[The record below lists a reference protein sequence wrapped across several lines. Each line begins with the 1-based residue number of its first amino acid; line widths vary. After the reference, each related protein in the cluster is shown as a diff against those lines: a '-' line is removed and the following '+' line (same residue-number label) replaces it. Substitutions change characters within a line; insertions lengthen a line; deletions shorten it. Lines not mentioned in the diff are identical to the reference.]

1 MMRFFT
7 NLIAGAALALTGT
20 LSLTGPADAHAFLRH
35 AVPLVGSTIPAAPPV
50 MTLDYTEGVEPNFS
64 QVVVKDAQGQQV
76 DKNDLHIAPHDQK
89 RLVIGLQPLKPGAYT
104 VEWHVTSVDTHHT
117 EGTFTFTVQP

>member
-1 MMRFFT
+1 MRPFAS
-7 NLIAGAALALTGT
+7 LIAVAALVLTGL

-50 MTLDYTEGVEPNFS
+50 LTLDYTEGVEPRFC
-64 QVVVKDAQGQQV
+64 QVVVQDARGQRV
-76 DKNDLHIAPHDQK
+76 DKGDLHAAPNDEK
-89 RLVIGLQPLKPGAYT
+89 RLLLGLLPLKPGTYK
-104 VEWHVTSVDTHHT
+104 VEWHVTSVDMHHT

>member
-1 MMRFFT
+1 MRPFAT
-7 NLIAGAALALTGT
+7 STAVAALVLTWL
-20 LSLTGPADAHAFLRH
+20 LSWTGAADAHAFLRH
-35 AVPLVGSTIPAAPPV
+35 AMPLVGSTIPSSPPNL
-50 MTLDYTEGVEPNFS
+50 TLDYTEGVEPNFC

-76 DKNDLHIAPHDQK
+76 DKGDLHAAPKDEK
-89 RLVIGLQPLKPGAYT
+89 RLLLGLQPLKPGAYT